1 MLYQYSAKLQKVVDG
16 DTVDLVVDLGFSIN
30 VTMRF
35 RLDGI
40 DAPEMK
46 APTLVEGK
54 SAKEHLG
61 VLLADANNGVIYVDS
76 LGRDK
81 YGRWVAKLTMV
92 SKLSGAMLDVNKQ
105 MISDGFAVAYVP

>member
-30 VTMRF
+30 VTTRF

-46 APTLVEGK
+46 APTWLKGNQPRNTWVFC
-54 SAKEHLG
+54 
-61 VLLADANNGVIYVDS
+61 LLMQTTASYTLI
-76 LGRDK
+76 R
-81 YGRWVAKLTMV
+81 
-92 SKLSGAMLDVNKQ
+92 
-105 MISDGFAVAYVP
+105 